1 MKSWILRVGS
11 MVLLGLIL
19 GPIIGMLIAEY
30 LSGDPGSFGAK
41 EDGFVG
47 FLYGLRVG
55 PCVGLVLGLLLAFR
69 KKNDTEGE

>member
-1 MKSWILRVGS
+1 

-19 GPIIGMLIAEY
+19 GPIIGMLIAKY
-30 LSGDPGSFGAK
+30 TAGDPTSFGAA

-69 KKNDTEGE
+69 KKNDTTGE

>member
-1 MKSWILRVGS
+1 MRPWILKVIP

-30 LSGDPGSFGAK
+30 TSGDPTSFGAK

-55 PCVGLVLGLLLAFR
+55 PCVGLVVGLLLAFG
-69 KKNDTEGE
+69 KKNQASEE

>member
-1 MKSWILRVGS
+1 

-19 GPIIGMLIAEY
+19 GPIIGMLIAKFA
-30 LSGDPGSFGAK
+30 SGSPTSFGVA

-55 PCVGLVLGLLLAFR
+55 PCVGLALGLLLAFR
-69 KKNDTEGE
+69 KRNDTSGE